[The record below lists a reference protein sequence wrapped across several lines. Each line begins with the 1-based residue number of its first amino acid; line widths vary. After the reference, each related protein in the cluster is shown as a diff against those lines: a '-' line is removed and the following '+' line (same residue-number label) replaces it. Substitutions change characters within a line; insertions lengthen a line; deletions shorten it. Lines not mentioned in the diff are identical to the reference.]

1 MALSGVIATIGM
13 FDGVHRGHIH
23 LLQQLRREASSRS
36 LTPVA
41 VTFEAHPLRV
51 IAPERAPRVLMSL
64 TDRVAALRRL
74 GVDVVVLDFAAV
86 RRLTAADFMRL
97 LAADYGVKALLM
109 GFNHNFGSDR
119 LSAFDDYRRAGEAA
133 HVEVLQ
139 CSEVEGLKVSSS
151 MVRRAVATG
160 DMAQARAMLGR
171 YYSVSGTVV
180 SGQRLGRTINFP
192 TANMRPDVDEQLLP
206 ADGVYA
212 VEVVLHDGS
221 TRGGMANIGIRPT
234 FDDGTAKSVEI
245 HIFDFDADIYGKVL
259 TVNFVARLRDEI
271 AMKSVD
277 ELKSRLAIDLE
288 AAKSVLSRIVF
299 PE

>member
-23 LLQQLRREASSRS
+23 LLQQLRREGASRS
-36 LTPVA
+36 LAPVA
-41 VTFEAHPLRV
+41 VTFESHPLRV

-64 TDRVAALRRL
+64 PERVEALRRP
-74 GVDVVVLDFAAV
+74 GVDVVVLDFASV

-119 LSAFDDYRRAGEAA
+119 LSTFDDYRRAGEAA

-139 CSEVEGLKVSSS
+139 CTEVEGLRVSSS
-151 MVRRAVATG
+151 MVRRAVAAG

-171 YYSVSGTVV
+171 YYSISGTVV
-180 SGQRLGRTINFP
+180 SGHHLGRTINFP
-192 TANMRPDVDEQLLP
+192 TANMAPDVAEQLLP

-212 VEVVLHDGS
+212 CIATVEGYDTPL
-221 TRGGMANIGIRPT
+221 TAMTNIGCRPT
-234 FDDGTAKSVEI
+234 VATHGERTIEA
-245 HIFDFDADIYGKVL
+245 HIIGLDADIYGCHL
-259 TVNFVARLRDEI
+259 RLAFVERLRGEMQFADI
-271 AMKSVD
+271 AALQRQLTLD
-277 ELKSRLAIDLE
+277 RE
-288 AAKSVLSRIVF
+288 ATLRVITAASAT
-299 PE
+299 

>member
-139 CSEVEGLKVSSS
+139 CSEVESLKVSSS
-151 MVRRAVATG
+151 MVRRAVAAG

-212 VEVVLHDGS
+212 CFADIEGYDAPL
-221 TRGGMANIGIRPT
+221 TAMTNIGCRPT
-234 FDDGTAKSVEI
+234 VAADGRRTIEA
-245 HIFDFDADIYGKVL
+245 HIIGLDADIYGR
-259 TVNFVARLRDEI
+259 RLRLDFVE
-271 AMKSVD
+271 
-277 ELKSRLAIDLE
+277 RLIGEMQFPDITALQQQLMHDRDAALRAIT
-288 AAKSVLSRIVF
+288 AASA
-299 PE
+299 P